1 MLLILMHI
9 SSSRSY
15 ARLLTSFGSALK
27 TSTHP
32 VQTMKR
38 IVYLSL
44 VLLLAGACKQVSD
57 TAANRVVLTGIDAS
71 KKPGD
76 DFFMYANRIWYD
88 TARIPASQTGVGSYS
103 FLNYPQ
109 RIRLQGI
116 LDSLAG
122 RTNPA
127 GSIEQKVGDFYASGM
142 DTAAINKRGYEAIK
156 PVLARIDAVTDVP
169 SLLRL
174 VAEEQKVGDGSI
186 IGFTVGPDDK
196 RSTVN
201 IAQFYQTGIGLPER
215 DYYVK
220 IDSSTRAI
228 QQGYKKYLTN
238 LFELTGTEATTA
250 QENAAVI
257 YAIEKQLATAHR
269 TNIELRDVKANYN
282 KLAVAT
288 LAKKQPTLHW
298 TTLLNDLGVKAD
310 SVNVGQPAYYD
321 KLNTMLTS
329 VSIKDWKV
337 YLKANALTNY
347 ANFLSQPFVDA
358 SFAYT
363 KILTGQA
370 VKKSRAEEMTQA
382 VDRSLG
388 QALAQLYVKKYF
400 PEDAKKRMA
409 VLVDN
414 LEKAFEARIN
424 KLDWMSDA
432 TKAKAKEKLHAF
444 TEKIGYPAKWRDYSK
459 VTVKRDAY
467 FENRLSANKN
477 DYAYSLDK
485 VGQRVDRTEW
495 LTTPPTVTA
504 YNNPPLNEIVFPA
517 GILQSPYF
525 DVYADDALNY
535 GGIGMVIGHEITH
548 SFDDQGAQYDKD
560 GNVTNWWTKADYA
573 KFKAKTQQV
582 IDQYNLFTVLDS
594 VHVKGALTVGENTAD
609 IAGVAIAYDAFKLT
623 QQGKDTTKL
632 DGFTPDQ
639 RFFISIARIWRVKT
653 KDEFMRMYV
662 NTNPHSPARWRVN
675 GPLMNFTPFYKA
687 FAVQPGDK
695 MYKTENKRI
704 NVW

>member
-1 MLLILMHI
+1 MK
-9 SSSRSY
+9 
-15 ARLLTSFGSALK
+15 RLLYFSLAL
-27 TSTHP
+27 
-32 VQTMKR
+32 V
-38 IVYLSL
+38 
-44 VLLLAGACKQVSD
+44 LAGACKQVSEPK
-57 TAANRVVLTGIDAS
+57 RVVITGIDKS

-76 DFFMYANRIWYD
+76 DFFAYANGIWYD
-88 TARIPASQTGVGSYS
+88 TVQIPASQTGVGSYS

-109 RIRLQGI
+109 RIRLQAI
-116 LDSLAG
+116 LDSISASN
-122 RTNPA
+122 NPA
-127 GSIEQKVGDFYASGM
+127 GSIEQKVGDLYASGM
-142 DTAAINKRGYEAIK
+142 DTAAINKRGYDPIK
-156 PVLARIDAVTDVP
+156 PVLARIDALTDVA
-169 SLLRL
+169 SMLKL
-174 VAEEQKVGDGSI
+174 VAEEQEVGDGSI
-186 IGFTVGPDDK
+186 VGFSVGPDDK
-196 RSTVN
+196 QSTVN

-220 IDSSTRAI
+220 TDSSTRAI
-228 QQGYKKYLTN
+228 QNAYKTYLTR
-238 LFELTGTEATTA
+238 LFELTGADATTA
-250 QENAAVI
+250 QKNAAVT
-257 YAIEKQLATAHR
+257 YGIEKQLASAHR
-269 TNIELRDVKANYN
+269 TNVELRDVKANYN
-282 KLAVAT
+282 KLAVAA
-288 LAKKQPTLHW
+288 LARKQPNLGWPTLIH
-298 TTLLNDLGVKAD
+298 TLGLTVD

-321 KLNTMLTS
+321 KLNTLLKS
-329 VSIKDWKV
+329 VSIPDWKI
-337 YLKANALTNY
+337 YLKAHALTNY
-347 ANFLSQPFVDA
+347 ADFLSQPFVNA
-358 SFAYT
+358 SFDYT

-370 VKKSRAEEMTQA
+370 VKKTRAEEMTQA
-382 VDRSLG
+382 VDGSLG
-388 QALAQLYVKKYF
+388 QALAQVYVKKYF
-400 PEDAKKRMA
+400 PESAKKRMV

-424 KLDWMSDA
+424 KLDWMSDS
-432 TKAKAKEKLHAF
+432 TKAKAKEKLYAF
-444 TEKIGYPAKWRDYSK
+444 TEKIGYPDKWRDYSK

-477 DYAYSLDK
+477 DYLYNLAK

-495 LTTPPTVTA
+495 FTTPPTVTA

-525 DVYADDALNY
+525 DLYADDALNY

-548 SFDDQGAQYDKD
+548 SFDDQGAQYDKE
-560 GNVTNWWTKADYA
+560 GNVKNWWKKEDYA

-582 IDQYNLFTVLDS
+582 IDQYNSFIVLDS

-623 QQGKDTTKL
+623 EQGKDTTKL

-653 KDEFMRMYV
+653 RDEFLRMYV

-695 MYKTENKRI
+695 LYKPEKDRI
-704 NVW
+704 TVW